1 MLNKFEGNIN
11 VMTNGAGTG
20 LALMDTFAERG
31 LKLSALIDFT
41 GRTYHE

>member
-1 MLNKFEGNIN
+1 MYNKLDGNIN

-20 LALMDTFAERG
+20 LALMDTFYEKG